1 MPYFKKSKKSIEF
14 LKEANIIMDKC
25 THEVRMEYWKN
36 IIIQCQNRPE
46 GQSVKQWLKGNG
58 ICEAT
63 YYLWQKKIRQHSYE
77 QMTEDKQFL
86 SAPQKTE
93 EITFAEI
100 PIPQSPNI
108 QGINLAESS
117 IHPVAVIKNEKIS
130 IALSG
135 DIPHTL
141 LAKIIQEVSHA

>member
-1 MPYFKKSKKSIEF
+1 
-14 LKEANIIMDKC
+14 MDKC

-46 GQSVKQWLKGNG
+46 GQSAKQWLKENG

-63 YYLWQKKIRQHSYE
+63 YYLWQKKIRQQSYE
-77 QMTEDKQFL
+77 LMAEDKQFL

-100 PIPQSPNI
+100 PIPQSKNMP
-108 QGINLAESS
+108 GIHLAESY
-117 IHPVAVIKNEKIS
+117 IHPVAVIRNDKIS